1 MAGLD
6 IQFKSLDGD
15 ESTVVAQVSG
25 VIDGSTVTEFQNTLT
40 GASERGVKFLILDM
54 NSVRYVNSTG
64 LGALVK
70 FRDVFRG
77 VQGGLA
83 LIRVPP
89 KVKIV
94 IEMLGLHVFFEIAS
108 DVKSALSALKNPPAK
123 AEPAKPGP
131 EPRAPAAPAQ
141 RSSPS
146 SDSSRSAG
154 PSRSEAGP
162 RFPLVAD
169 CQRCSTALEF
179 AAPGAFRCPRC
190 YTVVT
195 VQDSGSQSFAAPEA
209 PQPVQISVPCTAEA
223 AEGLNAFVSVLA
235 TRLFGPGAKV
245 DAVKRALHDVT
256 SGLSS
261 LVYKNDPRS
270 IYHVLVSTNGRGMEI
285 KVSDYGQRLDPV
297 RVNSYFASVR
307 RVLDEFE
314 IRSHPKGGNVF
325 RLFKNR

>member
-6 IQFKSLDGD
+6 IQFNTLDGD
-15 ESTVVAQVSG
+15 DSTVVAQVSG

-77 VQGGLA
+77 VNGGLA

-94 IEMLGLHVFFEIAS
+94 IEMLGLHVFFEIAA
-108 DVKSALSALKNPPAK
+108 DVKSALASLKSGPKPEAPKPA
-123 AEPAKPGP
+123 E
-131 EPRAPAAPAQ
+131 RAPARPSPEPSRAPAPAQ
-141 RSSPS
+141 SAPS
-146 SDSSRSAG
+146 G
-154 PSRSEAGP
+154 GKP
-162 RFPLVAD
+162 RFPVVAD
-169 CQRCSTALEF
+169 CQQCGTPLEF
-179 AAPGAFRCPRC
+179 TGPGAYLCPRC
-190 YTVVT
+190 YMLVT
-195 VQDSGSQSFAAPEA
+195 VSESGGQSFAAPEGA
-209 PQPVQISVPCTAEA
+209 QPVQVSVPCTAEA
-223 AEGLNAFVSVLA
+223 AEGLSALVSVLA

-245 DAVKRALHDVT
+245 DAIKRALHDVT

-285 KVSDYGQRLDPV
+285 KISDYGQRLDPV

-314 IRSHPKGGNVF
+314 IRPHPKGGNLF
-325 RLFKNR
+325 RLFKTR